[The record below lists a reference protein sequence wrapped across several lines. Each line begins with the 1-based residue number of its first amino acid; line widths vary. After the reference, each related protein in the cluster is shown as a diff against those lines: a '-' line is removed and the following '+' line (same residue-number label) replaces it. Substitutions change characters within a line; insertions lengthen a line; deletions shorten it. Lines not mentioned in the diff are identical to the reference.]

1 MAPIRAI
8 TRALLTSSAL
18 MLVLAVPS
26 RSDTLADFRSALARA
41 STHYDDAT
49 AAVAT
54 GSQEEAKA
62 AVQQLRQAW
71 QEINVRFAGDRP
83 APRTGRA
90 DRSSIASAAALQKR
104 LWPKVGTEFPRFQ
117 DSSGGSRRSCPL
129 VLRCRNSNSRAC
141 RAPARA

>member
-83 APRTGRA
+83 APFIGDDAFGTMFMQI
-90 DRSSIASAAALQKR
+90 DMR
-104 LWPKVGTEFPRFQ
+104 LIGTLLVI
-117 DSSGGSRRSCPL
+117 DMGSRNAARTSLAPIAEL
-129 VLRCRNSNSRAC
+129 VAQLAARIT
-141 RAPARA
+141 PAAQ